1 MEEKIIINAEGL
13 ILGRLSSYIAK
24 QLLLGK
30 NIIVYNAEEIVISGN
45 KNDIIEREKQK
56 MQRGSNINKGPY
68 YQRRPS
74 AYFKKTVKRMLPKNK
89 RGEEALKKL
98 KVYSRKKDLE
108 MNINLDKIRVEKLP
122 NVKFITL
129 KELSK
134 HLGITQ

>member
-13 ILGRLSSYIAK
+13 ILGRLSSYVAK

-30 NIIVYNAEEIVISGN
+30 KVTIYNAEGAVISGN

-74 AYFKKTVKRMLPKNK
+74 AYLKKTIKRMLPKNK
-89 RGEEALKKL
+89 RGEEALKNL
-98 KVYSRKKDLE
+98 KVYSKNKDLD
-108 MNINLDKIRVEKLP
+108 MNVNLEKIRVEKLP
-122 NVKFITL
+122 NVRFITL

>member
-13 ILGRLSSYIAK
+13 ILGRLSSYVAK

-30 NIIVYNAEEIVISGN
+30 KVTIYNAEEIVISGN

-74 AYFKKTVKRMLPKNK
+74 AYLKKTIKRMLPKNK
-89 RGEEALKKL
+89 RGEEALKNL
-98 KVYSRKKDLE
+98 KIYSKNKDLE
-108 MNINLDKIRVEKLP
+108 MNVNLEKIRVEKLP

>member
-13 ILGRLSSYIAK
+13 ILGRLSSYVAK

-30 NIIVYNAEEIVISGN
+30 KVTIYNAEEIVISGN

-74 AYFKKTVKRMLPKNK
+74 AYVKKTIKRMLPKNT
-89 RGEEALKKL
+89 RGREALKNL
-98 KVYSRKKDLE
+98 KVYSKTKELQPNVDLKK
-108 MNINLDKIRVEKLP
+108 INVEKLP

>member
-1 MEEKIIINAEGL
+1 MEDKIIINAEGL
-13 ILGRLSSYIAK
+13 ILGRLSSYVAK

-30 NIIVYNAEEIVISGN
+30 KVTIYNAEEIVISGN

-74 AYFKKTVKRMLPKNK
+74 AYVKKTIKRMLPKNT
-89 RGEEALKKL
+89 RGREALKNL
-98 KVYSRKKDLE
+98 KVYSKTKELQPNVDLKK
-108 MNINLDKIRVEKLP
+108 INVEKLP